1 MVRTYKTNENK
12 GKEPITKT
20 TFLSSL
26 QQFYPNGVDVIVDS
40 VSSVFENKF
49 DGKPSVFVNLTITGS
64 MPKYL
69 AMPLQTP
76 PTTL

>member
-1 MVRTYKTNENK
+1 MVRTYKTNESN

-40 VSSVFENKF
+40 VSSVFGIYVVCTIIDQIRIFYIERPLFKWL
-49 DGKPSVFVNLTITGS
+49 DKYYKLTR
-64 MPKYL
+64 
-69 AMPLQTP
+69 
-76 PTTL
+76 